1 MIAITLS
8 LLVFTAAYAAPAEKV
23 NISYAAEVFD
33 RVEVDQMECLHKKNY
48 KLILFEAYKD
58 GKFNHHVR
66 ATMWTAINDKMG
78 GEVYLT
84 PDANIDKSAKQ
95 QVDETLNGM
104 ISHGMPITRLW
115 IKITDEKK
123 WTSSLHYNDFFLN
136 DLVMAAEAR
145 KRTVGII
152 TNSKIYYKLFTGLYN
167 YVANDRI
174 WYTNPEPVTC
184 NGQEVANF
192 DDFKPFA
199 GWVKPSAKQLCVA
212 AKECGITI
220 NRNIVKPGY
229 IWIPPE
235 RKDRN

>member
-1 MIAITLS
+1 
-8 LLVFTAAYAAPAEKV
+8 
-23 NISYAAEVFD
+23 
-33 RVEVDQMECLHKKNY
+33 
-48 KLILFEAYKD
+48 
-58 GKFNHHVR
+58 
-66 ATMWTAINDKMG
+66 MG

-115 IKITDEKK
+115 IK
-123 WTSSLHYNDFFLN
+123 
-136 DLVMAAEAR
+136 AR